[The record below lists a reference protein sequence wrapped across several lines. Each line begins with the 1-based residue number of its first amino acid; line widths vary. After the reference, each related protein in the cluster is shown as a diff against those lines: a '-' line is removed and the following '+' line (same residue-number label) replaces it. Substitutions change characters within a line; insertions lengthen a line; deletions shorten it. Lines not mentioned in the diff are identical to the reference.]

1 MENGQPVTGTRTFIF
16 TIDTWT
22 ETHTDI
28 PIEDGL
34 YSVQLGSINPIPF
47 EIFTDNATATLQI
60 SVDGTLLVPTTDIL
74 SVPYAFKAGNAHS
87 ADQLGGVVYLDN
99 NNVGIGTTTPQ
110 AALDINSGGIRLGG
124 ETRYAWP
131 QGADNLGDHTATQ
144 NIKLNGH
151 WLSSDGNNEGVYV
164 NNYGNVG
171 VGTSN
176 LSSYFRLDVNGML
189 KVRNNI
195 VLYGNWLSGD
205 GNDEGVYVNNYG
217 NVGVGTNNPRE
228 RLEVNGAIRANSNF
242 NTNGVDGVSGEFQVT
257 TDIQEHFG
265 DLWIYHRLITVK
277 GGIITG
283 IGPKSFYML
292 TP

>member
-1 MENGQPVTGTRTFIF
+1 MMRPNSIASSILLILLIIDFTVSSGMAQEVPQQISYQGKLMENGQPVTGTRTFIF

-60 SVDGTLLVPTTDIL
+60 SVDGTLLEPTTDIL

-87 ADQLGGVVYLDN
+87 ADQLGEVVYLDN

-110 AALDINSGGIRLGG
+110 AALDMNSGGIRLGG

-131 QGADNLGDHTATQ
+131 HQGADNLGDHTATQ

-171 VGTSN
+171 VGT
-176 LSSYFRLDVNGML
+176 
-189 KVRNNI
+189 
-195 VLYGNWLSGD
+195 
-205 GNDEGVYVNNYG
+205 
-217 NVGVGTNNPRE
+217 NNPRE
-228 RLEVNGAIRANSNF
+228 RLEVNGAIRANSHF

-257 TDIQEHFG
+257 TGIQGAAFG
-265 DLWIYHRLITVK
+265 SLRIYHKLITVK

-283 IGPKSFYML
+283 IGPESSYIV